1 MKDENQNIVEPNN
14 PASVGDIERLDQ
26 ELARESR
33 HNTLYRLIW
42 LIILLLLLFALG
54 FLGYLYAR
62 SRTSKT
68 GNTYYVNKLD
78 ANDFLRRGEA
88 ANTGQLTVDS
98 STSINGDLKV
108 SGNVVVGGTIVSSNT
123 ANYNTD
129 VTNAFSTVNQ
139 SDYFYDQNCTF
150 YVICNSYGAPHLG
163 KTFAIGPNSP
173 YLTGGV
179 IRGAPGQVADLF
191 ELQQASGFPVFSVNN
206 IGNVGIQNPLPQYAL
221 DVNGQARFL
230 GHTATGNVSA
240 IDNPSILTPLTG
252 TPIIR
257 VQGTQEMVSS
267 LTPGYSFYSGSSSEY
282 FVNLNQ
288 SASSQ
293 YFTGGYHAGEVVSG
307 NPNNYGAVAGDAG
320 LAIHEGSGNINL
332 MGGLLGYAYNNSS
345 GTINGAAGVYGYLV
359 NKDNGTIDT
368 GQAVGGILENPGTG
382 TINIANGLSVNVVNG
397 SYFGPGL
404 SGSGVIGN
412 ANGVTAGITNN
423 STGTID
429 NASVIDIQRVL
440 NNNTGSI
447 TNVHGLYVADQSGVG
462 TGVSFNIYSRGVTS
476 ENAFDGKVAIGSYGA
491 LPTFGTDSRL
501 MVNHNPAFGFQ
512 TTDNSAITQINA
524 GLADTG
530 LVIQGTAFGT
540 GDLQQWQGYNGA
552 VLGKVTST
560 GSVGIGTGTVT
571 NELTVTDTSTA
582 NVAKFNGSAGTQC
595 TVVTGVGWSCSS
607 DESLKTNIVNI
618 TNGLD
623 IINQLQGVTYNW
635 KADPNG
641 TQQDGFIAQD
651 IQKVLPELVTTDSN
665 GKLSL
670 NKDGIMPYIV
680 EAVKAQ
686 SGKVD
691 DMNKQ
696 LSQQGIQLTTVS
708 DELKTLADRVTNLE
722 TNDKSQDAKIQQLE
736 SEIEKLKSANSSTPA
751 TP

>member
-1 MKDENQNIVEPNN
+1 MKDENQNIVEPNS
-14 PASVGDIERLDQ
+14 PASVGDVERLDQ

-54 FLGYLYAR
+54 FLGYLYSR

-98 STSINGDLKV
+98 DTQINGNLTV
-108 SGNVVVGGTIVSSNT
+108 SGNIIAGGTIVAGNT
-123 ANYNTD
+123 TVDNNITNNVANT
-129 VTNAFSTVNQ
+129 S
-139 SDYFYDQNCTF
+139 YFFNNDCSF

-206 IGNVGIQNPLPQYAL
+206 IGNVGIQNPLPQYTL

-257 VQGTQEMVSS
+257 VQGTQEMISS
-267 LTPGYSFYSGSSSEY
+267 LTPGYNYYSGSSSEY
-282 FVNLNQ
+282 FVNLGQ
-288 SASSQ
+288 SATSH
-293 YFTGGYHAGEVVSG
+293 YFTGGYHAGEIVSG
-307 NPNNYGAVAGDAG
+307 NPQNYLGLAGETG
-320 LAIHEGSGNINL
+320 LAIHEGTGNIGL
-332 MGGLLGYAYNNSS
+332 MAGVLGYTFNNSS
-345 GTINGAAGVYGYLV
+345 GTINGAAGTYGFLK
-359 NKDNGTIDT
+359 NNDSGTIAT
-368 GQAVGGILENPGTG
+368 AAGAGGFVENPGTG
-382 TINIANGLSVNVVNG
+382 TISIANGLSATIFNG
-397 SYFGPGL
+397 SSFGV
-404 SGSGVIGN
+404 SGTGSIGN
-412 ANGVTAGITNN
+412 ANGVTAGVTNN
-423 STGTID
+423 SSGNID
-429 NASVIDIQRVL
+429 NVSVIDVQRVV
-440 NNNTGSI
+440 NNGTGSI
-447 TNVHGLYVADQSGVG
+447 GTVHGVYIADESGIASSG
-462 TGVSFNIYSRGVTS
+462 ESYNIYSRGTASKNV
-476 ENAFDGKVAIGSYGA
+476 FDGSVSFGGD
-491 LPTFGTDSRL
+491 PTIFGTNSRL
-501 MVNHNPAFGFQ
+501 MVNHNNALGWE
-512 TTDNSAITQINA
+512 TTDNTAIAQINVSGA
-524 GLADTG
+524 NTA
-530 LVIQGTAFGT
+530 LVLQGAAFST
-540 GDLQQWQGYNGA
+540 GDLMQFQNFSGTVLGRVDQNGA
-552 VLGKVTST
+552 VAI
-560 GSVGIGTGTVT
+560 GSSSAPT
-571 NELTVTDTSTA
+571 NKLTTTDTTTT

-595 TVVTGVGWSCSS
+595 TVVTGTGWSCSS
-607 DESLKTNIVNI
+607 DETLKTNIVNI

-623 IINQLQGVTYNW
+623 IINKLQGVTYNW

-670 NKDGIMPYIV
+670 NKDGIMPFIV
-680 EAVKAQ
+680 EAVKQ
-686 SGKVD
+686 QNGNIDKVNEKLD
-691 DMNKQ
+691 A
-696 LSQQGIQLTTVS
+696 QGIQLTNLS
-708 DELKTLADRVTNLE
+708 GELKALAARVDQLE
-722 TNDKSQDAKIQQLE
+722 TNDKAQDAKIQQLE
-736 SEIEKLKSANSSTPA
+736 SEIQQLKAANNSSSQTNTSTP
-751 TP
+751 